1 MMKTIGTKSNDHHRP
16 ARNIP
21 SNIIQVSGSNSDL
34 DQSLAR
40 MIKAGLLTVLINFL
54 IPLEHAF
61 LGSVSPFLI
70 GCGVVLS
77 NVLLLLAIVELR
89 QIIAKRLRDNGG
101 GSI

>member
-1 MMKTIGTKSNDHHRP
+1 MNSNDHHRP

-21 SNIIQVSGSNSDL
+21 FTFIQVSGSNSGL

-40 MIKAGLLTVLINFL
+40 MIRAGLPTMLIDFL
-54 IPLEHAF
+54 IPLQHAF

-77 NVLLLLAIVELR
+77 TVLLLLAIAELR
-89 QIIAKRLRDNGG
+89 QIIAKRLHENE
-101 GSI
+101 